1 MTHMIREFTRG
12 YLSDLKQACDTFP
25 LDSFEAVAQAL
36 ISAYEGGKQ
45 VFVMGNGGS
54 AVTASHF
61 ACDLNKGVSYG
72 LEKRFKLLCLSDNV
86 ATVLAYAN
94 DVSYDDIYVEQ
105 LKNFLAGGDVVIAIS
120 GSGNSANV
128 IKAVEYANANGAVTI
143 GFTGFQGGRLNR
155 LVQVPLLIS
164 IQDMQKVE
172 DVHMIITHMLTSYL
186 YRALRAQG

>member
-1 MTHMIREFTRG
+1 MIREFTRG
-12 YLSDLKQACDTFP
+12 YLNDLKQACDTFP
-25 LDSFEAVAQAL
+25 VDSFEAVASAL
-36 ISAYEGGKQ
+36 IHAYEGGRQ

-61 ACDLNKGVSYG
+61 VCDLNKGVSYG
-72 LEKRFKLLCLSDNV
+72 LEKRFKLLCLSDNA

-94 DVSYDDIYVEQ
+94 DVSYEEIYVEQ
-105 LKNFLAGGDVVIAIS
+105 LKNFLREGDVVIGIS

-143 GFTGFQGGRLNR
+143 GFTGFGGGALNGI
-155 LVQVPLLIS
+155 VQVPLHIP

-172 DVHMIITHMLTSYL
+172 DVHMIVTHMLTSYL
-186 YRALRAQG
+186 YSALRAQG